1 MIKYNDRF
9 EFEKDKYQWILTE
22 FVDSKDRK
30 TGETKKKAE
39 KSFHGTLRQ
48 VMSAICDRE
57 AGECESLSELRLML
71 DTHEWAMVSVAERLT
86 PNH

>member
-30 TGETKKKAE
+30 TGESKKRAE

-48 VMSAICDRE
+48 VMAAICDRE
-57 AGECESLSELRLML
+57 AGECDNLLELRTML
-71 DTHEWAMVSVAERLT
+71 DNHEWVMESVAESLLT
-86 PNH
+86 D